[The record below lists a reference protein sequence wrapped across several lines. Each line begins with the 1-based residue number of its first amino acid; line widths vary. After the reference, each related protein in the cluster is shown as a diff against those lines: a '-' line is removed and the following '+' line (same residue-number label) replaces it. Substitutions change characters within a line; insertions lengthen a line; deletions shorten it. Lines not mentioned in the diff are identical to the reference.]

1 MISTESRAVKTLTA
15 TFYGAFFAAAF
26 PSKAYLSIT
35 AYYKLIMCKPG
46 PK

>member
-15 TFYGAFFAAAF
+15 SLYGFFAAVF